1 MGLTAARV
9 IGAVLLAGLG
19 WFVSDLIRPLMPE
32 STVFGWFNHVN
43 FGFGFIVGWTMLG
56 PKAGAGMMAALGNGV
71 TVAFALGAIGLF
83 AQAGNEVLRLSTRRV
98 YSGPM
103 KAVEDLFRVIA
114 EFGQVLLHPTVIG
127 PLIIGAVVIAVL
139 VEMANSV
146 WR

>member
-9 IGAVLLAGLG
+9 VGAIMLAGLG
-19 WFVSDLIRPLMPE
+19 WLVSDLIRPLMPE
-32 STVFGWFNHVN
+32 STIFGWFNYVN
-43 FGFGFIVGWTMLG
+43 LGLGWIVGWSMLG
-56 PKAGAGMMAALGNGV
+56 PKAGSGMMAALGNGV
-71 TVAFALGAIGLF
+71 TVAFAMGFLGLF
-83 AQAGNEVLRLSTRRV
+83 TQAVNEMLRLSTRKM
-98 YSGPM
+98 YAGPM
-103 KAVEDLFRVIA
+103 KAIEDLFRIMA

>member
-9 IGAVLLAGLG
+9 VGAIMLAVLG

-32 STVFGWFNHVN
+32 STIFGWFNYVN
-43 FGFGFIVGWTMLG
+43 LGLGWIVGWSMLG
-56 PKAGAGMMAALGNGV
+56 PKAGNGMMAALGNGV
-71 TVAFALGAIGLF
+71 TVAFAMGFLGLF
-83 AQAGNEVLRLSTRRV
+83 TQAVNEMLRLSTRKM
-98 YSGPM
+98 YAGPM
-103 KAVEDLFRVIA
+103 KAIEDLFRIMA